1 MPGKWQIVN
10 GVRYPIDD
18 HASPRSTP
26 EEYNPYDDP
35 VFQRRIASLQADMRG
50 SKKGGTLDDNLYP
63 DHPLNKT
70 QERRTRRTVPKC
82 MRTRTGTDYR
92 KLVAQREAAVTIQ
105 RHFRGMIVRNP
116 MDIPI
121 GKWLSLVAGPI
132 EKEEPIYEQR
142 SMIDRWMDGAEFLE
156 EPEVEPIEESEEPG
170 EEPEEMQCHPVGW
183 TKKNHYSELGWQW
196 CGQSCP
202 CCRARVGDTIGACPV
217 CIRERE

>member
-1 MPGKWQIVN
+1 MPGKWQILN
-10 GVRYPIDD
+10 GVRYPV
-18 HASPRSTP
+18 
-26 EEYNPYDDP
+26 EEYNPYEDP
-35 VFQRRIASLQADMRG
+35 AFQRRISSLKADMRG

-63 DHPLNKT
+63 NHPLNNKT
-70 QERRTRRTVPKC
+70 QEKRKRLSVPRC
-82 MRTRTGTDYR
+82 MRTSTGTDYR
-92 KLVAQREAAVTIQ
+92 KIKENRAAITIQ

-121 GKWLSLVAGPI
+121 DKWLSLVCGPI
-132 EKEEPIYEQR
+132 EKDEPIYEQR

-156 EPEVEPIEESEEPG
+156 EPEIEPIEEPTEK
-170 EEPEEMQCHPVGW
+170 PEEMQCHPVGW

-202 CCRARVGDTIGACPV
+202 CCRAHAGDTLGACPV

>member
-1 MPGKWQIVN
+1 MPGKWQILN
-10 GVRYPIDD
+10 GVKYPV
-18 HASPRSTP
+18 
-26 EEYNPYDDP
+26 EEYNPYEDP
-35 VFQRRIASLQADMRG
+35 AFQRRISSLKADMRG

-105 RHFRGMIVRNP
+105 KHIRGLLSRLQNVH
-116 MDIPI
+116 DKPI
-121 GKWLSLVAGPI
+121 INK
-132 EKEEPIYEQR
+132 R
-142 SMIDRWMDGAEFLE
+142 SMIDRWMEGAEFLK
-156 EPEVEPIEESEEPG
+156 EPEVEPIEEST

-202 CCRARVGDTIGACPV
+202 CCRARVGDTLGACAV

>member
-1 MPGKWQIVN
+1 MPGKWQILN
-10 GVRYPIDD
+10 GSRYPAEGFEDD
-18 HASPRSTP
+18 CATHHSPPS
-26 EEYNPYDDP
+26 EYNPYEDP
-35 VFQRRIASLQADMRG
+35 AFQRRISSLIADMRG

-92 KLVAQREAAVTIQ
+92 KLLAQREAALTIQ
-105 RHFRGMIVRNP
+105 KNVRGFLSRLQNVY
-116 MDIPI
+116 DKPI
-121 GKWLSLVAGPI
+121 IDK
-132 EKEEPIYEQR
+132 R
-142 SMIDRWMDGAEFLE
+142 SMIDRWMDGADFLA

-170 EEPEEMQCHPVGW
+170 EEPEEMQCHPTGW

-202 CCRARVGDTIGACPV
+202 CCRAHAGDTLGACPV

>member
-1 MPGKWQIVN
+1 MPGKWQILN
-10 GVRYPIDD
+10 GVKYPTDGV
-18 HASPRSTP
+18 
-26 EEYNPYDDP
+26 EEYNPYEDP
-35 VFQRRIASLQADMRG
+35 AFQRRISSLKADMRG

-63 DHPLNKT
+63 GHSYNLRRK
-70 QERRTRRTVPKC
+70 ERVSQVPKE

-92 KLVAQREAAVTIQ
+92 KLKENRAAVTIQ

-121 GKWLSLVAGPI
+121 GKWLSLVGGPI

-156 EPEVEPIEESEEPG
+156 EPEVEPIEEPVEEPK
-170 EEPEEMQCHPVGW
+170 EMQCHPVGW
-183 TKKNHYSELGWQW
+183 TEKNHYMELNWQW

-202 CCRARVGDTIGACPV
+202 CCRARVGDTFGACPV